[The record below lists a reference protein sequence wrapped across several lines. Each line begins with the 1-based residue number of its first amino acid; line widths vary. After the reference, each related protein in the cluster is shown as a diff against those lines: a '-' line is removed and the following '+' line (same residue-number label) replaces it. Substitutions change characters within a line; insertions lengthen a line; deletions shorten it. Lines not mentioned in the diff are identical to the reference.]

1 VSAGVLEALERS
13 LGGDGEPDDVLREA
27 VSVLATQPGVAWAG
41 IAFLDEGVLVL
52 GPMAGT
58 PDESRRL
65 SVPILFHDSRV
76 GELWID
82 GRADRTL
89 LERVAA
95 LLSELV
101 LIGWDTHGEAW
112 DP

>member
-1 VSAGVLEALERS
+1 VSAGVLEALERT
-13 LGGDGEPDDVLREA
+13 LGGGGEPDDVLRGA
-27 VSVLATQPGVAWAG
+27 VSILATEPGIAWAG
-41 IAFLDEGVLVL
+41 IAFLDEGMLVL
-52 GPMAGT
+52 GPTAGT
-58 PDESRRL
+58 PDESQRL

-89 LERVAA
+89 LEHAAA

-101 LIGWDTHGEAW
+101 LIGWDTRGEAW